1 MVVRDPVGTPGEP
14 EGRMR
19 PDETTVPVLPC
30 VSAEETLA
38 FYRALGFEVTY
49 EQTRPY
55 LYLAFRWSGFDL
67 HFGRAPEGL
76 DPALENSGGC
86 LVMVDEVAPYHAEL
100 TRAMRAAYGK
110 VLARGLPRITRH
122 RPGASRFTL
131 MDPSG
136 NSIIFIRRDEPA
148 EPEYGGSASLEGLA
162 RALDQVRI
170 FREFK
175 NDDEAA
181 YRRANSALRRHGD
194 GAPAADRALAY
205 ATLVELSVARGD
217 EAQAREWR
225 AMLAGVE
232 LTEEERERVGAELGS
247 AEALRAW
254 LDGDGGG
261 ADRV

>member
-1 MVVRDPVGTPGEP
+1 MAGTGPVAAGEP

-38 FYRALGFEVTY
+38 FYRALGFEVTH

-76 DPALENSGGC
+76 DPALETSGGC

-110 VLARGLPRITRH
+110 VLGRGLPRITRH

-148 EPEYGGSASLEGLA
+148 EPGYGGPASPEGLA
-162 RALDQVRI
+162 GALGQVRV

-175 NDDEAA
+175 NDDRAA
-181 YRRANSALRRHGD
+181 HRRARSALRRHGD
-194 GAPAADRALAY
+194 GAPVADRALAY
-205 ATLVELSVARGD
+205 ATLVELSVALGD
-217 EAQAREWR
+217 EAGAREWR
-225 AMLAGVE
+225 ERLAGTV
-232 LTEEERERVGAELGS
+232 LTGEERERVEAELGN
-247 AEALRAW
+247 ADALRDW

-261 ADRV
+261 ADRA